1 MNFLK
6 NKTILVTGGTGSFGN
21 KFVEIALKFNPKK
34 IIIFSRDEF
43 KQYQM
48 SEKFRYHK
56 KFKNLRFFLGDIR
69 NYERLKLA
77 LIGVDIIIH
86 AAALKIV
93 DTAEYNPVESINTNI
108 NGAQNIIT
116 AALDNNVD
124 KVINIS
130 TDKAVNPI
138 NLYGAT
144 KLAADKLFV
153 AANNYSG
160 KNFRTKFSIVRYGN
174 VVSSRGS
181 VIPFFKKL
189 IKEKSSSLPIT
200 DSQMTRFWIKLDKG
214 VKFVISSIKKM
225 RGGEIFIPKMPSV
238 LITDLA
244 KSLAPKLKL
253 NIIGIRPGE
262 KLHEVLC
269 SQDDSI
275 FVYESLDSY
284 IILPSIFLEEFKKYN
299 YVLNSKKFKKVKK
312 DFQYDSKTNKKF
324 LKIKEI
330 RKFI

>member
-21 KFVEIALKFNPKK
+21 KFVEIALKFSPKK

-48 SEKFRYHK
+48 NEKFRYHK

-108 NGAQNIIT
+108 KGAQNIIN

-130 TDKAVNPI
+130 TDKAANPV
-138 NLYGAT
+138 NLYGST

-189 IKEKSSSLPIT
+189 IQQKSSSLPIT
-200 DSQMTRFWIKLDKG
+200 DAKMTRFWLRLDDG
-214 VKFVISSIKKM
+214 VNFVISSIKKM
-225 RGGEIFIPKMPSV
+225 KGGEIFIPKMPSV

-253 NIIGIRPGE
+253 KIIGIRPGE

-269 SQDDSI
+269 SQDDST
-275 FVYESLDSY
+275 FVYESFKSY
-284 IILPSIFLEEFKKYN
+284 IILPSIFLEEFKN
-299 YVLNSKKFKKVKK
+299 INTF
-312 DFQYDSKTNKKF
+312 
-324 LKIKEI
+324 
-330 RKFI
+330 

>member
-21 KFVEIALKFNPKK
+21 KFVEIDLKFNPKK

-48 SEKFRYHK
+48 NEKFRYHK

-108 NGAQNIIT
+108 KGAQNIIN

-189 IKEKSSSLPIT
+189 IQQKSSSLPIT
-200 DSQMTRFWIKLDKG
+200 DAKMTRFWIRLDDG
-214 VKFVISSIKKM
+214 VNFVISSIKKM
-225 RGGEIFIPKMPSV
+225 KGGEIFIPKMPSV

-253 NIIGIRPGE
+253 KIIGIRPGE
-262 KLHEVLC
+262 KFMKC
-269 SQDDSI
+269 
-275 FVYESLDSY
+275 FVRKTTQLLYMSH
-284 IILPSIFLEEFKKYN
+284 
-299 YVLNSKKFKKVKK
+299 LNL
-312 DFQYDSKTNKKF
+312 T
-324 LKIKEI
+324 
-330 RKFI
+330 

>member
-1 MNFLK
+1 MN
-6 NKTILVTGGTGSFGN
+6 
-21 KFVEIALKFNPKK
+21 
-34 IIIFSRDEF
+34 
-43 KQYQM
+43 
-48 SEKFRYHK
+48 EKFRYHK

-108 NGAQNIIT
+108 KGAQNIIN

-189 IKEKSSSLPIT
+189 IQQKSSSLPIT
-200 DSQMTRFWIKLDKG
+200 DAKMTRFWIRLDDG
-214 VKFVISSIKKM
+214 VNFVISSIKKM
-225 RGGEIFIPKMPSV
+225 KGGEIFIPKMPSV

-253 NIIGIRPGE
+253 KIIGIRPGE

-269 SQDDSI
+269 SQDDST
-275 FVYESLDSY
+275 FVYESFKSY
-284 IILPSIFLEEFKKYN
+284 IILPSIFLEEFKKYK
-299 YVLNSKKFKKVKK
+299 YILNSKKFRRVKK
-312 DFQYDSKTNKKF
+312 DFHTSKTNKKF

>member
-21 KFVEIALKFNPKK
+21 KFVEIALKFSPKK

-48 SEKFRYHK
+48 NEKFRYHK

-108 NGAQNIIT
+108 KGAQNIIN

-189 IKEKSSSLPIT
+189 IQQKSSSLPIT
-200 DSQMTRFWIKLDKG
+200 DAKMTRFWIRLEDG
-214 VKFVISSIKKM
+214 VNFVISSIKK
-225 RGGEIFIPKMPSV
+225 
-238 LITDLA
+238 
-244 KSLAPKLKL
+244 
-253 NIIGIRPGE
+253 
-262 KLHEVLC
+262 
-269 SQDDSI
+269 
-275 FVYESLDSY
+275 
-284 IILPSIFLEEFKKYN
+284 
-299 YVLNSKKFKKVKK
+299 
-312 DFQYDSKTNKKF
+312 
-324 LKIKEI
+324 
-330 RKFI
+330 